1 LKTPLVSVSGGCEL
15 LLTIYGEKLNK
26 EELEIIELIEKGG
39 KRLKHLVDNLIDIS
53 RIEYEKFK
61 LVKKPTDLSAV
72 IREIS
77 NELIYSIRERNI
89 NLNLVL
95 PESLYIE
102 LDKVRIEQV
111 IMNLLSNAIKNTP
124 PNGEIYVNL
133 KKKENSVELSI
144 RDTGIGISQEEM
156 DMLFTRFGKLERYG
170 EGYEYIDIQ
179 GTGLGLYISKEIVD
193 SHEGEIRAESG
204 GRNKGST
211 FIVKLPIS

>member
-1 LKTPLVSVSGGCEL
+1 
-15 LLTIYGEKLNK
+15 LTIYGGTLKK

-39 KRLKHLVDNLIDIS
+39 KRLKHLVENLIDIS

-61 LVKKPTDLSAV
+61 LVKEPTNFSAL